1 MEIKNLLILLSTSV
15 WLTSCD
21 AITGGVLGGTF
32 LTIYLVAGLLPQL
45 ITTLIMSNKGYSGC
59 LWFILSFFLSWIGVI
74 IALCMPNVRRQEQRH
89 YETIAAISSRNQ
101 SPQNI
106 TINDSRGQSPA
117 PAPAPPPA
125 SAPVQNYRLKAIRNL
140 KELGQ
145 PFDEYDIELET
156 EKIKKAYEESK
167 REEIAEQ
174 EQKQREEQVRMEE
187 EARNRQEIKNK
198 KRTQVLTKVAIV
210 IGAVLLLGALSFT
223 VIYFLKNRQLTQEVT
238 LTVDNLPRSNK
249 IEDILSQLVIEW
261 SNAHSLNST
270 GRLIDLYHSEA
281 LLYGQQLKKDKIYG
295 QKLSLLQKANG
306 FEHKIYGTID
316 IKYINDNEYRCDFV
330 KRVTINQKTNDYPSY
345 LIFRKFNNQWKIVVE
360 GDEITDKNL
369 IKRKVKEIRN
379 FPEVKRI
386 RNLVIHEFNDNEA
399 YYAVR
404 VGEDMGT
411 YLRTIYWFHIYKN
424 PYKIMYYDA
433 ASNSEMTIKQ
443 WRNL

>member
-1 MEIKNLLILLSTSV
+1 M

-21 AITGGVLGGTF
+21 AIAGGVGAIGGSLF
-32 LTIYLVAGLLPQL
+32 SLYLVGGLLPQL

-106 TINDSRGQSPA
+106 TINDSRGHSPA
-117 PAPAPPPA
+117 PAAAPPA
-125 SAPVQNYRLKAIRNL
+125 SASVQNYRLEAIRNL

-145 PFDEYDIELET
+145 PFDDYDLEIET
-156 EKIKKAYEESK
+156 EKVKKAYEESK
-167 REEIAEQ
+167 RKEIAEQ
-174 EQKQREEQVRMEE
+174 EQKQREERARMEE
-187 EARNRQEIKNK
+187 EARKRQEIKNK

-223 VIYFLKNRQLTQEVT
+223 VIYFLKNRRLTQDVT
-238 LTVDNLPRSNK
+238 LTVNDLPRSDK
-249 IEDILSQLVIEW
+249 MKDILSQLVIEW

-270 GRLIDLYHSEA
+270 GRLIDLYHSEV
-281 LLYGQQLKKDKIYG
+281 LLYGQPLKKDKIYG

-306 FEHKIYGTID
+306 FEHKIYGAID

-345 LIFRKFNNQWKIVVE
+345 LIFRRFNNQWKIVVE

-369 IKRKVKEIRN
+369 IKRRVNEIRN

-386 RNLVIHEFNDNEA
+386 RNLVIHEFNDDEA
-399 YYAVR
+399 YYTVR
-404 VGEDMGT
+404 VSKDMET
-411 YLRTIYWFHIYKN
+411 HLRTIYWFHIYKN
-424 PYKIMYYDA
+424 PYRIMYYDVE
-433 ASNSEMTIKQ
+433 SNSEMTIKQ